1 MHNLLEMGVKK
12 SRGLT
17 EKWVLSHLIVF
28 HVRSRSTEFPS
39 NTRAGFLSADVGK
52 TIDCVLKS
60 HLLYCNKTHFCCKFW
75 IHSLDVKPFYW
86 FKLDDDYVTQN
97 GI

>member
-1 MHNLLEMGVKK
+1 MLNLLEMGVKK

-28 HVRSRSTEFPS
+28 QYTYAPSVTLDLDWSTEFPS

-60 HLLYCNKTHFCCKFW
+60 HLL
-75 IHSLDVKPFYW
+75 
-86 FKLDDDYVTQN
+86 
-97 GI
+97 